1 MLSELDES
9 IRQILIHEGGFAPSE
24 VDVSF
29 EIPNREWSGGISR
42 PTLNCYLFDIHER
55 RALRDEGL
63 RLQGRGTREAFQARP
78 PLFFDL
84 TYLVTAWT
92 RAVEDEHRLLW
103 HVLQTLVR
111 FPALPK
117 QHLQGQLSEYEWPLY
132 TSVAQLEGV
141 LKSPG
146 EFWTALENQLKPSL
160 TFVVTLGLDRE
171 VMPAGPPVL
180 SSGIRVKLP
189 EATAADGFTLR
200 QLFRLDPSAPLGGV
214 VVRIEGSDGEAV
226 ADNDGHFTLS
236 GVQPGRYV
244 LTATVGGS
252 SQRCE
257 VVVRDAGYG
266 RSVPFRDVVT
276 DQDGQPVAGVLV
288 EVEGLGLSATTDA
301 TGSFS
306 LTLPPGRYTLAL
318 HGEGWSQRREVSVR
332 DQAYEG
338 VRFYLGRA
346 LINTGQRPPNQ

>member
-9 IRQILIHEGGFAPSE
+9 IRQILIHEGGFSPSE

-29 EIPNREWSGGISR
+29 EIPNREWSAGISR

-63 RLQGRGTREAFQARP
+63 RLQGRGTRDAFQARP

-117 QHLQGQLSEYEWPLY
+117 QHLQGRLAEYEWPLY

-171 VMPAGPPVL
+171 ALPAGPPVL
-180 SSGIRVKLP
+180 SSGIRVRLP
-189 EATAADGFTLR
+189 EAAAADGFRLY
-200 QLFRLDPSAPLGGV
+200 QLFRLDPGAPVGGIT
-214 VVRIEGSDGEAV
+214 VRVEGGEQQAV
-226 ADNDGHFTLS
+226 TDDDGHFALPTLA
-236 GVQPGRYV
+236 PGRYV
-244 LTATVGGS
+244 LLAEIGGETRRS
-252 SQRCE
+252 E
-257 VVVRDAGYG
+257 VVVRDPAHG
-266 RSVPFRDVVT
+266 RTVPFSDTVT
-276 DQDGQPVAGVLV
+276 GQDGAPVVGVLV
-288 EVEGLGLSATTDA
+288 EVEGLGLSVITDA
-301 TGSFS
+301 EGRFAFD
-306 LTLPPGRYTLAL
+306 LPPGRYTLSL
-318 HGEGWSQRREVSVR
+318 QKEGWAQRREVSVR
-332 DQAYEG
+332 DTAYEG
-338 VRFYLGRA
+338 VRFYLGRSLLNA
-346 LINTGQRPPNQ
+346 GQRPQDQ